1 MRFPDDSSF
10 IKINSNSRKNVI
22 STIYIHSFLF
32 FSIDDCD
39 GTGDHEN
46 YFKDVTDAYEF
57 DGTKYTDCTKKAVS
71 YRSKNEHLPLSR
83 LIENNF
89 LLLNRATGRYSY
101 LKQQQLL
108 DNKEILH
115 PKFSWVVINIYPFV
129 RAFGRSAR
137 IRRQIISQN
146 FCFRN
151 FDYSKLL
158 VYNRISYFRK
168 ISITRALV
176 VRPL

>member
-1 MRFPDDSSF
+1 M
-10 IKINSNSRKNVI
+10 I

-101 LKQQQLL
+101 LKQQELL
-108 DNKEILH
+108 DNKEILD
-115 PKFSWVVINIYPFV
+115 PKFS
-129 RAFGRSAR
+129 
-137 IRRQIISQN
+137 
-146 FCFRN
+146 
-151 FDYSKLL
+151 
-158 VYNRISYFRK
+158 
-168 ISITRALV
+168 
-176 VRPL
+176 